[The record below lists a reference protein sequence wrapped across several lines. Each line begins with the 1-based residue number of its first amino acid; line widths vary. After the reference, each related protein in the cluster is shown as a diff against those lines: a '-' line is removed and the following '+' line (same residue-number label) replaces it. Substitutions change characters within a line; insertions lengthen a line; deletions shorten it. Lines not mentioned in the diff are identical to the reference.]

1 MGNSDSD
8 KNGKDE
14 IIKILQNKGW
24 NIKSIIEMIPIVLRL
39 FKGEYPYM
47 VKGTKPP
54 ISIEHSYN
62 EDTVKNFL
70 DEPLDLYNYLS
81 RFKIVELDDCYML
94 LTKFHHII
102 YDGISS
108 NVFKHDFQVLLDGG
122 RVDIDDSFLR
132 LSAFDQQ
139 IKDTD
144 KYVEAVNFYDS
155 MLSDISD
162 VKGLI
167 KDNSSEGF
175 SITTFDFEFNSDAI
189 KSFLNKTGLSENALF
204 TTVFAYTLSRFSA
217 SDKVSFSMIDN
228 GRDRFNDY
236 DSIGLY
242 AGVVPLLI
250 ECKDQEIDSFLEY
263 SSDIVYNV
271 LKYNY
276 YPLFLIAQRYGF
288 DVNVIFQ
295 YVPKWISY
303 DVIDDEN
310 IGINSS
316 EGTGELINDL
326 LESTDKLIA
335 EFIVQMLENDENY
348 SLMFVYSNEYSDKM
362 VKDFA
367 DTYNL
372 VLSNILNADM
382 SSKLSSISKKDLN

>member
-1 MGNSDSD
+1 M
-8 KNGKDE
+8 
-14 IIKILQNKGW
+14 
-24 NIKSIIEMIPIVLRL
+24 
-39 FKGEYPYM
+39 
-47 VKGTKPP
+47 
-54 ISIEHSYN
+54 
-62 EDTVKNFL
+62 
-70 DEPLDLYNYLS
+70 
-81 RFKIVELDDCYML
+81 
-94 LTKFHHII
+94 
-102 YDGISS
+102 
-108 NVFKHDFQVLLDGG
+108 
-122 RVDIDDSFLR
+122 
-132 LSAFDQQ
+132 
-139 IKDTD
+139 
-144 KYVEAVNFYDS
+144 
-155 MLSDISD
+155 
-162 VKGLI
+162 
-167 KDNSSEGF
+167 
-175 SITTFDFEFNSDAI
+175 
-189 KSFLNKTGLSENALF
+189 
-204 TTVFAYTLSRFSA
+204 
-217 SDKVSFSMIDN
+217 
-228 GRDRFNDY
+228 
-236 DSIGLY
+236 
-242 AGVVPLLI
+242 PLLI

-382 SSKLSSISKKDLN
+382 SSKLSSISKKDFN